1 MKLPDFLEDHDLNNL
16 RKRMGADKPGEFEL
30 FDPQKQL
37 TYSER
42 EALET
47 GEFEVNAGEL
57 RVLKDKTLAYK
68 NSRLWLSHDNKYH
81 LAYCQEV
88 QQLRHRQH
96 NVHCGTEANK
106 EDDLCLECL
115 ALLKY
120 HGVDNRRIRRGEFI
134 DQVQEE
140 FELSEFK
147 RDFPFYP
154 VE

>member
-1 MKLPDFLEDHDLNNL
+1 MKLPDFLDDPNLNKL
-16 RKRMGADKPGEFEL
+16 RQAMGADELGEFEL

-42 EALET
+42 EALES
-47 GEFEVNAGEL
+47 GDFGVSAGDL
-57 RVLKDKTLAYK
+57 RVIKDKTLAYK

-96 NVHCGTEANK
+96 QVHCGTETNND
-106 EDDLCLECL
+106 DDLCLECL

-120 HGVDNRRIRRGEFI
+120 HGVDNRRIRRGEFSE
-134 DQVQEE
+134 QVQEE
-140 FELSEFK
+140 FDLVEFK
-147 RDFPFYP
+147 REFPFYP
-154 VE
+154 V